1 MNMLRFLFSIFVV
14 VALST
19 GAATAQQNLRLGDNA
34 ALRYWSAFAQMQ
46 DSAIP
51 DQQARELTAILDG
64 TAAYDDSQYKVL
76 VEKNR
81 AALETMIHATV
92 LPNCDWGL
100 DYRLG
105 SDLPVDYVRT
115 SLSLGRLNV
124 LYAFHRLLSG
134 DKEGAT
140 RALASGIRFSQD
152 VANGGSFFATL
163 VANNLLVAHLKAAAF
178 VLRTAALSASQ
189 RSALRAAIGHLGSD
203 GLDWPSAARLDLE
216 ALRGGY
222 SQDLQASAALTR
234 IIPLYVD
241 TLASPSKLSVL
252 QKVIA
257 DAPHQLSGLVPN
269 PKRMLDEKQDL
280 SDRLR
285 EVRSSLQ

>member
-19 GAATAQQNLRLGDNA
+19 GAATAPRNVRLGDNA

-46 DSAIP
+46 DSAIT

-81 AALETMIHATV
+81 AALETMIQATA

-124 LYAFHRLLSG
+124 LYAFHLLLSG
-134 DKEGAT
+134 DKQGAT

-163 VANNLLVAHLKAAAF
+163 VAKNLLVAHLKAAGFA
-178 VLRTAALSASQ
+178 LRTAALSASQ
-189 RSALRAAIGHLGSD
+189 RSALRAAIGRLGAD

-222 SQDLQASAALTR
+222 SQDPQAFAALTG

-257 DAPHQLSGLVPN
+257 DAPYQLSDLVPN

-285 EVRSSLQ
+285 EVRSRLQ

>member
-269 PKRMLDEKQDL
+269 PKRMLDQKQDL